1 MRTRWPVRCSA
12 PTSGS
17 AEPPSVSSPAE
28 VPASAPGTDAPAPS
42 PQRGPRLWAAL
53 TVAGRRSVQLLAVIA
68 VVVVLGYLLNRLWPV
83 LVPVVLALLLSTV
96 LWPVTG
102 FLRRH
107 SWPPALAAL
116 TVVVLFLAAL
126 AGVALLVVP
135 PLVQQS
141 GAVVD
146 GVVGGLQQVQQWLT
160 GPPLDLEADQ
170 VGQAVDRA
178 ITTLQDHLQDVAGV
192 VLSALT
198 SVGSGVVNAVVAL
211 VITFF
216 FLKDGPRWLPW
227 LGAQTTW
234 RAAPHVAAVSRKSW
248 RTLSDFIRS
257 QALIGFV
264 DAFFIGIGL
273 FFLDVP
279 LILPLTVLI
288 FLGAFVPIVGA
299 FVAGGVAVLIAL
311 VSNGFGTAVAVLGV
325 ILVVQAIEGNVLQP
339 FIQGRGLGV
348 HPAVIILVVSA
359 GGTFGGI
366 LGSFLAVPIAA
377 LVAVLYR
384 YARDLLDGRD
394 PTTEEDSDT
403 AEDGGAAGEGEDAAA
418 R

>member
-1 MRTRWPVRCSA
+1 M
-12 PTSGS
+12 
-17 AEPPSVSSPAE
+17 
-28 VPASAPGTDAPAPS
+28 
-42 PQRGPRLWAAL
+42 
-53 TVAGRRSVQLLAVIA
+53 QLLAVIA